1 MSSSIMKIGAFAIR
15 TVKEIVRDPLSY
27 IFALGFP
34 VVMLIIMTIVNESIP
49 AEAGM
54 DIFRLPN
61 LAAGVVIFGFTFVML
76 FTTILVSKDRCS
88 AFFDRMQASPV
99 TGAQFLAGYVLP
111 VIVLGVVQCVITYG
125 AAMVIA
131 LVTGAELDIAGLAL
145 SIVLLIPVLVMFTAL
160 GVLFGCVFSEKA
172 APGVSSVLITVA
184 TILGGV
190 WMDIKTVG
198 GVLYD
203 IASLL
208 PFMPA
213 VELARG
219 AAEGTGEFQLK
230 YLWITVIYAT
240 GAVMLAAAVFGRN
253 MRKK

>member
-219 AAEGTGEFQLK
+219 AAAGTGEFQLK
-230 YLWITVIYAT
+230 YLWITVIYAA

>member
-219 AAEGTGEFQLK
+219 AAAGTGEFQLK

>member
-1 MSSSIMKIGAFAIR
+1 
-15 TVKEIVRDPLSY
+15 
-27 IFALGFP
+27 
-34 VVMLIIMTIVNESIP
+34 
-49 AEAGM
+49 M

-219 AAEGTGEFQLK
+219 AAAGTGEFQLK
-230 YLWITVIYAT
+230 YLWITVIYAA

>member
-1 MSSSIMKIGAFAIR
+1 MMKTKVWAFALR

-49 AEAGM
+49 PETGM
-54 DIFRLPN
+54 DIFMMKN
-61 LAAGVVIFGFTFVML
+61 LAPGVVIFGYTFVML

-88 AFFDRMQASPV
+88 AFAQRMQAAPV
-99 TGAQFLAGYVLP
+99 TGGQFLAGYMVP
-111 VIVLGVVQCVITYG
+111 IIALGVLQCVITY
-125 AAMVIA
+125 AAAIVIG
-131 LVTGAELDIAGLAL
+131 LLSGESLSIAGLGL
-145 SIVLLIPVLVMFTAL
+145 SMVVLIPALIMFTAL
-160 GVLFGCVFSEKA
+160 GVLFGCIFSEKA
-172 APGVSSVLITVA
+172 APGVSSVLISA
-184 TILGGV
+184 GCILGGV
-190 WMDIKTVG
+190 WMDIKAVG

-203 IASLL
+203 VARWL

-219 AAEGTGEFQLK
+219 AVNGSNQDAVG
-230 YLWITVIYAT
+230 YLIITVLYA
-240 GAVMLAAAVFGRN
+240 AAAVILAATVFGKN

>member
-1 MSSSIMKIGAFAIR
+1 MMKTKVGAFALR

-49 AEAGM
+49 PEAGM
-54 DIFRLPN
+54 DIFRIQK
-61 LAAGVVIFGFTFVML
+61 LAPGVVVFGYTFVML

-88 AFFDRMQASPV
+88 AFFDRLQAAPV
-99 TGAQFLAGYVLP
+99 TGGQYLAGYMVP
-111 VIVLGVVQCVITYG
+111 IVVLGMLQCLITYG
-125 AAMVIA
+125 AAVVIG
-131 LVTGAELDIAGLAL
+131 LFSGESLSLAGLGI
-145 SIVLLIPVLVMFTAL
+145 SMILLIPALVMFTSL
-160 GVLFGCVFSEKA
+160 GVIFGCLFSEKA
-172 APGVSSVLITVA
+172 APGVSSVLITA
-184 TILGGV
+184 ASILGGV

-203 IASLL
+203 IASWL

-219 AAEGTGEFQLK
+219 AVTGTGGSQLQ
-230 YLWITVIYAT
+230 YLAITFGYSAASVI
-240 GAVMLAAAVFGRN
+240 LAATVFGKK

>member
-160 GVLFGCVFSEKA
+160 GVLLGCVFSEKA

-219 AAEGTGEFQLK
+219 AAAGTGEFQLK

>member
-1 MSSSIMKIGAFAIR
+1 M
-15 TVKEIVRDPLSY
+15 VKEIVRDPLSY

-125 AAMVIA
+125 VAMVIA

-219 AAEGTGEFQLK
+219 AAAGTGEFQLK

>member
-1 MSSSIMKIGAFAIR
+1 MSSKIRAFALR
-15 TVKEIVRDPLSY
+15 NVKEIIRDPLSY

-54 DIFRLPN
+54 DIFRIQK
-61 LAAGVVIFGFTFVML
+61 LAPGVAVFGFTFVML

-88 AFFDRMQASPV
+88 AFIYRMQAAPV
-99 TGAQFLAGYVLP
+99 TGGQYLAGYVLP
-111 VIVLGVVQCVITYG
+111 IVALGILQCFVTYAAAVVT
-125 AAMVIA
+125 AAAAGEEIS
-131 LVTGAELDIAGLAL
+131 LAGLAF
-145 SIVLLIPVLVMFTAL
+145 SMILLIPSLVMFTAL
-160 GVLFGCVFSEKA
+160 GVIFGCICGEKA

-190 WMDIKTVG
+190 WMDIKAVG

-203 IASLL
+203 IAGWL

-219 AAEGTGEFQLK
+219 AVTGTGEERVQ
-230 YLWITVIYAT
+230 YLAITVVYA
-240 GAVMLAAAVFGRN
+240 AAAVVLAAVVFGKK

>member
-1 MSSSIMKIGAFAIR
+1 MKIGAFAIR

-219 AAEGTGEFQLK
+219 AAAGTGEFQLK

>member
-49 AEAGM
+49 AEADM

-219 AAEGTGEFQLK
+219 AAAGTGEFQLK

>member
-1 MSSSIMKIGAFAIR
+1 MNSIKIR
-15 TVKEIVRDPLSY
+15 TFAVRTAKEILRDPLSY

-49 AEAGM
+49 PEAGM
-54 DIFRLPN
+54 DIFRIQK
-61 LAAGVVIFGFTFVML
+61 LAPGVVVFGYTFVML

-88 AFFDRMQASPV
+88 AFFDRLQAAPV
-99 TGAQFLAGYVLP
+99 TGGQYLAGYVLP
-111 VIVLGVVQCVITYG
+111 IIALGILQCLITY
-125 AAMVIA
+125 AAAVA
-131 LVTGAELDIAGLAL
+131 VAVVTGEEISIARLGI
-145 SIVLLIPVLVMFTAL
+145 SMVLLIPALVMFTAL
-160 GVLFGCVFSEKA
+160 GVLFGCIFSEKA

-190 WMDIKTVG
+190 WMDIRSVG

-203 IASLL
+203 VARWL

-219 AAEGTGEFQLK
+219 AVTGTGDSQVQ
-230 YLWITVIYAT
+230 YLAITLGYA
-240 GAVMLAAAVFGRN
+240 AAAVVLASVVFAKKIV
-253 MRKK
+253 RK

>member
-1 MSSSIMKIGAFAIR
+1 MMKTKVWAFALR

-49 AEAGM
+49 PETGM
-54 DIFRLPN
+54 DIFMIKN
-61 LAAGVVIFGFTFVML
+61 LAPGVVIFGYTFVML

-88 AFFDRMQASPV
+88 AFAQRMQAAPV
-99 TGAQFLAGYVLP
+99 TGGQFLAGYMVP
-111 VIVLGVVQCVITYG
+111 IIALGVLQCVITY
-125 AAMVIA
+125 AASIVIG
-131 LVTGAELDIAGLAL
+131 LLSGESLSIAGLGL
-145 SIVLLIPVLVMFTAL
+145 SMIVLIPALIMFTAL
-160 GVLFGCVFSEKA
+160 GVLFGCLFSEKA
-172 APGVSSVLITVA
+172 APGVSSVLISA
-184 TILGGV
+184 GCILGGV
-190 WMDIKTVG
+190 WMDIKAVG

-203 IASLL
+203 VARWL

-219 AAEGTGEFQLK
+219 AVNGNNQDAAG
-230 YLWITVIYAT
+230 YLIITALYAVAAVI
-240 GAVMLAAAVFGRN
+240 LAATAFGKN